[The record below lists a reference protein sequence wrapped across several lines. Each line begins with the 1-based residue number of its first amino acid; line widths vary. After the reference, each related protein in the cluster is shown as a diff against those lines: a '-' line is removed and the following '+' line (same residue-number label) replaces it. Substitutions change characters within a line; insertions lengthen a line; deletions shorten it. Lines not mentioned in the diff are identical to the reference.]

1 MRWTWRKEKFLGGK
15 KGEREKEVFFFLEK
29 KTKTQKSYLKKSPHV
44 VVDVRRQVEVD
55 HVRDVRDVEP
65 AGRYVGRDQDG
76 GAAGPKAL
84 ERHLALLLRAV
95 SVDRGG
101 REAVAAEEV
110 LEGVGA
116 ALGLN
121 EDQGEPLDGV
131 DEVEQ
136 DLALVGA

>member
-1 MRWTWRKEKFLGGK
+1 M
-15 KGEREKEVFFFLEK
+15 
-29 KTKTQKSYLKKSPHV
+29 
-44 VVDVRRQVEVD
+44 
-55 HVRDVRDVEP
+55 RDVRDVEP
-65 AGRYVGRDQDG
+65 TRRDVGRDEDRR
-76 GAAGPKAL
+76 AARPEAL

-116 ALGLN
+116 ALGLD
-121 EDQGEPLDGV
+121 EDQGEALDGV